1 MYRYAGLRRRSWS
14 VAWWS
19 ASACSLYTEESA
31 VVWRSDPPIWE
42 MMSWRLEMLK
52 NASPVP
58 AVRRWSVVLESR
70 QRVPSVL

>member
-1 MYRYAGLRRRSWS
+1 M
-14 VAWWS
+14 AWRS

-31 VVWRSDPPIWE
+31 VVWRSDPPICE
-42 MMSWRLEMLK
+42 MMSWRLETLK